1 MKPKF
6 VRARKDVGTVEL
18 ECVHNRELTE
28 TTDSSERFFYLSNAA
43 HDQYGVDQ
51 VYGEILLYS
60 PTFRKDIG
68 SPWVGLASDFEDVMS
83 V

>member
-1 MKPKF
+1 MEKF
-6 VRARKDVGTVEL
+6 VRLKAGIPSTTV
-18 ECVHNRELTE
+18 ECVHNRELTAE
-28 TTDSSERFFYLSNAA
+28 IDDNQIFFYLSNAA
-43 HDQYGVDQ
+43 HDKYGVDQ

-60 PTFRKDIG
+60 PNFKKEIG